1 MLSSAIEMSFQLLL
15 SARSS
20 PPRDCYKRRLQAG
33 YGRSSHANQRLL
45 MLEAVIE
52 LRFL

>member
-20 PPRDCYKRRLQAG
+20 HLILGFLQSVACTVTFFSCAG
-33 YGRSSHANQRLL
+33 SNPALKPTR
-45 MLEAVIE
+45 I
-52 LRFL
+52 LRWA